1 MYKTILS
8 LLMFLTLALPATA
21 QEDSIRLDWPPPVY
35 HLTGTV
41 VIGGTVNP
49 PDLQSYFLEQAVF
62 DPANPD
68 VEPFWIPASL
78 PSSAPVT
85 NGVLATWD
93 TTPFPD
99 GFYQLRLHVLLQS
112 GESVYRVVRPLRIA
126 NTLEPQGESVQAAPT
141 VAPQAQVTVAVPTIP
156 APAATEEAAAI
167 VPRPNPVNQL
177 PVAVG
182 GHVSQFKDSTV
193 TLMQSAGMTWMK
205 WQIPY
210 TIGDD
215 SLIDVA
221 RDRINFSHENGFHV
235 LLSVK
240 GSKDELGALGADYY
254 PQFAD
259 FLGRI
264 AQLGPEAIQVWNE
277 QNIDREWPNGQ
288 INPASYVE
296 MLRQA
301 HEAIK
306 AVDPE
311 IMVIT
316 GAPAPTGAEG
326 AFGLAAVWNDDRYY
340 AGMAQAG
347 AASYADCIGVHYNEG
362 IVPPTATSGDP
373 RNFYP
378 TQYLPL
384 MLQRAAQPFFN
395 FDVPLCFSEMGY
407 LSPEGYGPL
416 PQSFNW
422 AANTSVVEQA
432 EWLRDAI
439 STIASFQQKRVAL
452 VIIWNVDFDVYT
464 EDDPQGGYA
473 IIRPDGTCPACQ
485 TIGSL
490 RQTG

>member
-1 MYKTILS
+1 MIRYLTIG
-8 LLMFLTLALPATA
+8 LLLLLIVVPAAA
-21 QEDSIRLDWPPPVY
+21 QEQSISLDWPPPVY
-35 HLTGTV
+35 HLTGTA

-49 PDLQSYFLEQAVF
+49 PDLQSYYLEAAPF
-62 DPANPD
+62 DPQNPD
-68 VEPFWIPASL
+68 SEAFFIPVSL
-78 PSSAPVT
+78 PSATPVI
-85 NGVLATWD
+85 NGVLASWD
-93 TTPFPD
+93 TTLLAD
-99 GFYQLRLHVLLQS
+99 GLYQLRLQVRLQS
-112 GESVYRVVRPLRIA
+112 GEIVYRVVAPLRIA
-126 NTLEPQGESVQAAPT
+126 NTLVVPEGQPAVP
-141 VAPQAQVTVAVPTIP
+141 VVVPTIGALP
-156 APAATEEAAAI
+156 TVPTPVETEEAAVS

-177 PVAVG
+177 PVPVG
-182 GHVSQFKDSTV
+182 GHVITFNDSTV
-193 TLMQSAGMTWMK
+193 QLMQVAGMTWMK

-210 TIGDD
+210 VIGDD
-215 SLIDVA
+215 SLINVA
-221 RDRINFSHENGFHV
+221 RDRINFAHENGFHV

-240 GSKDELGALGADYY
+240 GSKDELAALGLDYY
-254 PQFAD
+254 PQFAE

-264 AQLGPEAIQVWNE
+264 AELGPEAIQVWNE
-277 QNIDREWPNGQ
+277 QNLDREWPNGQ

-301 HEAIK
+301 YEAIK

-326 AFGLAAVWNDDRYY
+326 AFGLDSVWNDDRYY

-347 AASYADCIGVHYNEG
+347 AANYADCIGVHYNEG

-373 RNFYP
+373 RNYYP

-384 MLQRAAQPFFN
+384 MLQRAAQPFIN
-395 FDVPLCFSEMGY
+395 FDIPLCFSEMGY

-416 PQSFNW
+416 PQSFGW
-422 AANTSVVEQA
+422 AANTSVAEQA

-439 STIASFQQKRVAL
+439 TTIANFQQKRVAL
-452 VIIWNVDFDVYT
+452 VIVWNVDFDVYT

-490 RQTG
+490 RQ